1 MIDEENNLF
10 AALRSLQLPAG
21 DYAVFGSGPLIV
33 RGIIE
38 ADNDLD
44 VLSRGA
50 AWARATELGELIYLP
65 DHDVEVASFFGGA
78 ITIGTKW
85 AIGDFDPDELIDSAE
100 IIEGLPFVRLEYVI
114 RYKTIAGR
122 PKDLAHLRLLEAA
135 LPGTA
140 PTG

>member
-1 MIDEENNLF
+1 MIGKEKDLF

-21 DYAVFGSGPLIV
+21 DYAIFGSGPLIV

-44 VLSRGA
+44 ILSRGA
-50 AWARATELGELIYLP
+50 AWARATELGELVNLI
-65 DHDVEVASFFGGA
+65 DHGVEVVSFFGGA
-78 ITIGTKW
+78 ITVGTKW

-100 IIEGLPFVRLEYVI
+100 IIEDLPFVRLKYVV
-114 RYKTIAGR
+114 RYKKIAGR